1 MDFEWHKYKVRGISK
16 ETGRKRTLKL
26 VAQNR
31 EKAEAEL
38 MTRGLLPPY
47 EFEEEEFE
55 PPTDRQI
62 DYAIDLGI
70 KISPT
75 LTKKDLSALI
85 SKKVDDDEDASEGLM
100 KFAYDKNIYV
110 SPYIGEKELWNT
122 LFSNLEPLDKT
133 AFFCFAVYRSM
144 TGKSINPDEEPMRGV
159 FYEFANLYL
168 LDDSFQ
174 RSMED
179 YSGEEIMFFGR
190 KDSDDGVT
198 EYGGSKRKKAY
209 QMASVFLESRCNFK
223 EDNFRVEDALLDTR
237 QPPPV
242 DDNGNDFNHI
252 DNNCDMEDNSI
263 NQTLTLP
270 GEEFIVIE
278 NQVAMTEKPVA
289 KLLGVTAEKLH
300 ELSRT
305 VGVTN
310 KKGGI
315 YELSGQYVY
324 TSVEIIFKVRD
335 ANGRNSAD
343 LSTFKLSGLFAQ
355 AEKRLLPKQYEQK
368 ENATMKKIV
377 AGLLAI
383 CFVAF
388 FISAADKVLSDNPK
402 ETTQSSTTV
411 KQQSSPKVETVAE
424 KPKPPPKPAKV
435 LNLGMTFEQ
444 FKVAY
449 RTNALAITGKDIN
462 VDNAQ
467 LKVGEVQD
475 VFQSNI
481 SPNVIIQGSIDK
493 ASGLLKEIWII
504 SKIET
509 PKDAMDVTITYGLI
523 MSVVSPELTAEQRA
537 ALMNDLKLNVHIEE
551 LATGKVQRLV
561 GNVRYTSDYLPQ
573 GFFTFAASA
582 KDL

>member
-1 MDFEWHKYKVRGISK
+1 MEFEWHKYKVRGISK

-70 KISPT
+70 RISPT

-100 KFAYDKNIYV
+100 KFAYDKNICV

-144 TGKSINPDEEPMRGV
+144 TGESISNPDEKPLRSV

-190 KDSDDGVT
+190 KDSEDGIT

-209 QMASVFLESRCNFK
+209 QTASLFLESHCNFK
-223 EDNFRVEDALLDTR
+223 EDNFREDVV
-237 QPPPV
+237 PPI

-252 DNNCDMEDNSI
+252 DNNCDVVQEPI
-263 NQTLTLP
+263 NQKPTLP
-270 GEEFIVIE
+270 DEEFIVVE
-278 NQVAMTEKPVA
+278 NQVAMTEKSAA
-289 KLLGVTAEKLH
+289 KLLGVTVEKLR

-315 YELSGQYVY
+315 YELFGQYVY
-324 TSVEIIFKVRD
+324 TSFEIIFKVRD

-449 RTNALAITGKDIN
+449 RTNALAITGNDIN

-493 ASGLLKEIWII
+493 ASGLLKETWII

-509 PKDAMDVTITYGLI
+509 PEDAMGVTITYGLI

>member
-1 MDFEWHKYKVRGISK
+1 MEFEWHKYKVRGVSK

-144 TGKSINPDEEPMRGV
+144 TGESISNPDEEPMRSV

-190 KDSDDGVT
+190 KDSEDGVT

-209 QMASVFLESRCNFK
+209 QTASLFLESHSNFTG
-223 EDNFRVEDALLDTR
+223 DNFRTDDDAS
-237 QPPPV
+237 V
-242 DDNGNDFNHI
+242 DDNGNDFNHNDI
-252 DNNCDMEDNSI
+252 DSDMEDKPI
-263 NQTLTLP
+263 KQTPTLP
-270 GEEFIVIE
+270 DEEFIVVE
-278 NQVAMTEKPVA
+278 NQVAMTEKSVA
-289 KLLGVTAEKLH
+289 KLLGVTIEKLH

-315 YELSGQYVY
+315 YELFGQYVY
-324 TSVEIIFKVRD
+324 TSFEIIFKIRD

-368 ENATMKKIV
+368 ENASMKKIV

-383 CFVAF
+383 CLVAF
-388 FISAADKVLSDNPK
+388 FISAADKVTSDKPK
-402 ETTQSSTTV
+402 VTTQSSTST
-411 KQQSSPKVETVAE
+411 KQAQTSPKVENAVE
-424 KPKPPPKPAKV
+424 KPKPPKV
-435 LNLGMTFEQ
+435 EYPEKSFYKESYDAIEQ
-444 FKVAY
+444 KTRMRATETWLLEYGERV
-449 RTNALAITGKDIN
+449 TPDGN
-462 VDNAQ
+462 VDTHGFVEFNDDGIKRQFWLVFDGKTRQVLRVKIDSELIYSA
-467 LKVGEVQD
+467 VG
-475 VFQSNI
+475 
-481 SPNVIIQGSIDK
+481 
-493 ASGLLKEIWII
+493 W
-504 SKIET
+504 
-509 PKDAMDVTITYGLI
+509 
-523 MSVVSPELTAEQRA
+523 
-537 ALMNDLKLNVHIEE
+537 
-551 LATGKVQRLV
+551 
-561 GNVRYTSDYLPQ
+561 
-573 GFFTFAASA
+573 
-582 KDL
+582 